1 MIGFL
6 KGRLCGRSGRSR
18 RERSSL
24 DAKDEMPVRN
34 LLEDIR
40 AEPLAELHDAL
51 LMSRWT
57 EMTVLTGKGQEV
69 FTAEWTSTAVRL
81 PIHRD
86 MITLFILQIVGALQD
101 QAGRNCRYLNSIG
114 FECSIITLT
123 ICCVMALL
131 DVADICAY
139 LHFRFCRRSS
149 SSFLAI
155 SCRHLCLSA
164 LPFLPSQNYSKFELK
179 QALRESH

>member
-1 MIGFL
+1 VYLIGFL

-139 LHFRFCRRSS
+139 LHFRFCP
-149 SSFLAI
+149 LKI
-155 SCRHLCLSA
+155 I
-164 LPFLPSQNYSKFELK
+164 QNSN
-179 QALRESH
+179 